1 MHMKIRFLVMGLVIS
16 LTACNK
22 KEDTKVVTEPEME
35 QPEMTAPAKECYEY
49 TKGKDTIHL
58 SMATTNGNNVAG
70 DLKYAWFEKD
80 SNTGM
85 FSGMFK
91 GDTLYA
97 DYTFQSE
104 GMTSIREIVL
114 IRKGDNLLQGY
125 GDITEKGNKQLFKD
139 RKSIKFDEK
148 MVLKKVACK

>member
-1 MHMKIRFLVMGLVIS
+1 MRIKFLVLGLVIS
-16 LTACNK
+16 LAACNK

-35 QPEMTAPAKECYEY
+35 QPEITAPGKECYEY
-49 TKGKDTIHL
+49 TNGKDTIQL
-58 SMATTNGNNVAG
+58 SMAITNGNNVAG

-104 GMTSIREIVL
+104 GVTSIREIVL
-114 IRKGDNLLQGY
+114 LRKGDTLLQGY
-125 GDITEKGNKQLFKD
+125 GDITEQGNKQAFKD
-139 RKSIKFDEK
+139 KKSLKFDDK
-148 MVLKKVACK
+148 MVLKKVVCK

>member
-1 MHMKIRFLVMGLVIS
+1 MKIKFLVLGLVIS
-16 LTACNK
+16 MAACNK

-35 QPEMTAPAKECYEY
+35 QPEITAPAKECYEY
-49 TKGKDTIHL
+49 TNGKDTIEL
-58 SMATTNGNNVAG
+58 SMAITNGNNVAG

-104 GMTSIREIVL
+104 GVTSIREIVML
-114 IRKGDNLLQGY
+114 RKGDNLLQGY
-125 GDITEKGNKQLFKD
+125 GDITEQGNKQAFKN
-139 RKSIKFDEK
+139 KKTLKFDDK
-148 MVLKKVACK
+148 MVLKKITCK